1 MNNDCHKLK
10 KYNSVNFYKNKDKN
24 INIKKQSHLF
34 RKTNEKKEQF
44 INKMQKYNSFK
55 NSNTINKD
63 NSNKRNSYDLLC
75 QKFDYMNQKV
85 NDFQKNYS
93 RIQKYSKYIDGKI
106 SEFLGT

>member
-1 MNNDCHKLK
+1 
-10 KYNSVNFYKNKDKN
+10 
-24 INIKKQSHLF
+24 
-34 RKTNEKKEQF
+34 
-44 INKMQKYNSFK
+44 MQKYNSFK